1 MSIWKNNN
9 FIKYFLA
16 NGLANLGNWFDF
28 IAVLILFR
36 FTWNADPML
45 IALIPVFYALPSV
58 LLGQWAG
65 VLADRWDQRKILIY
79 SDWVRAVLTV
89 ILLFASTP
97 YVALVILLLRST
109 CGAIS
114 VPAQQGLMRR
124 IVEEEQLMQAVTLN
138 GGVIQ
143 LVKVVGPLIG
153 GSVVSI
159 FSTQVA
165 MGMNAVAFILS
176 ALLLYRIRLITSLV
190 ERDEAAVNVGVLE
203 SWKEGWK
210 AVIHNRILFASL
222 LFGLL
227 CTLVVQM
234 IDAQLVTLFSML
246 YPDREELT
254 GWMVGGIGLGSL
266 TMVIALNRIKEI
278 RRYGWF
284 FGTGCFSLG
293 LMTSGFGFL
302 TTGEIY
308 IYIALGLAF
317 IGGLGNG
324 LVFAGVNYLI
334 QKEPPK
340 EMISRV
346 SGIVD
351 SSLSTLF
358 IIGPLLGGILINQI
372 GVMTAFRL
380 TGSVI
385 ALIGISGIVFQGFI
399 WKNAYSKTKRRS
411 VS

>member
-1 MSIWKNNN
+1 MSVWKNSN
-9 FIKYFLA
+9 FTKYFFA

-36 FTWNADPML
+36 FTWKADPML
-45 IALIPVFYALPSV
+45 IALIPVFYALPSI
-58 LLGQWAG
+58 LFGQWAG

-89 ILLFASTP
+89 ILLFSSTP
-97 YVALVILLLRST
+97 YVALGILLLRST

-114 VPAQQGLMRR
+114 VPAQQGFMRR
-124 IVEEEQLMQAVTLN
+124 IVEEDQLMQAVSLN

-153 GSVVSI
+153 GTVVSI
-159 FSTQVA
+159 FSTHIA
-165 MGMNAVAFILS
+165 MGMNALAFILS
-176 ALLLYRIRLITSLV
+176 ALLLYRIQIITSHV
-190 ERDEAAVNVGVLE
+190 ERNKSAVKEGVLE
-203 SWKEGWK
+203 SWKKGWY
-210 AVIHNRILFASL
+210 AVIHNRIILSSL

-227 CTLVVQM
+227 STLVIQM
-234 IDAQLVTLFSML
+234 IDVQLVTLFSTL
-246 YPDREELT
+246 YPEREELT
-254 GWMVGGIGLGSL
+254 GWITASIGLGSL
-266 TMVIALNRIKEI
+266 VMVLTLNRLEEI

-302 TTGEIY
+302 TTGESY
-308 IYIALGLAF
+308 IFIALGLAF

-334 QKEPPK
+334 QREPPK
-340 EMISRV
+340 EMVSRV
-346 SGIVD
+346 AGIVD

-358 IIGPLLGGILINQI
+358 ILGPLLGGFIINNI
-372 GVMTAFRL
+372 GVLAAFRL

-385 ALIGISGIVFQGFI
+385 ALIGIGGIVFQAFI
-399 WKNAYSKTKRRS
+399 WKSEYSNTKRRS
-411 VS
+411 AS

>member
-1 MSIWKNNN
+1 MSVWKNSN
-9 FIKYFLA
+9 FTKYFLA

-36 FTWNADPML
+36 FNWNADPML
-45 IALIPVFYALPSV
+45 ISLIPVFYALPSV

-89 ILLFASTP
+89 ILLFVSTP
-97 YVALVILLLRST
+97 YVALMVLLLRST

-159 FSTQVA
+159 LSTQVA
-165 MGMNAVAFILS
+165 MGMNAVAFVLS
-176 ALLLYRIRLITSLV
+176 ALLLYRIRLITTQV
-190 ERDEAAVNVGVLE
+190 ERNETSVNAGVME

-227 CTLVVQM
+227 CTLVIQM
-234 IDAQLVTLFSML
+234 IDAQLVTLFSTL

-254 GWMVGGIGLGSL
+254 GWIVGGIGLGSL
-266 TMVIALNRIKEI
+266 TMIVVMNRINEI
-278 RRYGWF
+278 HRYGWF
-284 FGTGCFSLG
+284 FGTGCFGLG

-302 TTGEIY
+302 NAGESY

-324 LVFAGVNYLI
+324 LVFAGVNYLV

-358 IIGPLLGGILINQI
+358 IIGPLLGGFLINSI
-372 GVMTAFRL
+372 GVLAAFRL

-385 ALIGISGIVFQGFI
+385 ALIGICGIAFQAFI
-399 WKNAYSKTKRRS
+399 WKSKYGNAKRRS
-411 VS
+411 AS